1 MLRGFLTNTLP
12 FLHFCIKI
20 DGELAPYS
28 HVSDFFKKKKEMQRC
43 LNVNDNVTTLLFL
56 ALRLGS
62 FLRVRGQF
70 VALIPL
76 SLRCSAARRG
86 IAPPPHPPTLEKLQ
100 RATEKHGERSLSN
113 SNS

>member
-1 MLRGFLTNTLP
+1 
-12 FLHFCIKI
+12 
-20 DGELAPYS
+20 
-28 HVSDFFKKKKEMQRC
+28 MQRC
-43 LNVNDNVTTLLFL
+43 LNINDNVTTLLFL

-86 IAPPPHPPTLEKLQ
+86 IAPPAPPLWKNCREQQKNTASE
-100 RATEKHGERSLSN
+100 A
-113 SNS
+113 